1 MLNNDEHNN
10 LRYNMITAFIYVIG
24 VILLIRL
31 FNFQIVHG
39 EEYRQLSNTRLTRET
54 VITAA
59 RGEILDRTGTTL
71 AGNVMGFRL
80 ELYKSKVDTNSLNT
94 TILETLKI
102 LEKNSDSYIDT
113 LPISINPIQ
122 FTLQNEERLKQWKKN
137 NKIDEN
143 ATAEEAFN
151 VLKKKYEINTDSIED
166 ARKIMGIR
174 YRIINEGY
182 GGTTSL
188 IISKSISRA
197 SAIEIEERKSQ
208 LSGISIV
215 TEPLRN
221 YQYNNLASHVLG
233 YIGRIDESEL
243 KNRTGYGMN
252 DYIGKMGIEYV
263 FEEYL
268 KGKNGVKQVDM
279 AIDGTTTA
287 EYVTE
292 EAVAGSNVVL
302 TIDANLQRIAAEAL
316 AKNLEKMQQGGFGKR
331 IDAKRGAVVVTNVK
345 TGEILAM
352 VSLPDFEPELFI
364 DGIDSDT
371 WNNYVE
377 NKSLYNNAIQGS
389 YAPGSIFKMVTAI
402 AGLETGAITINEK
415 INDTGVYPHG
425 HNPVCW
431 IWSSYHYGHGPL
443 SISDAI
449 KHSCNYFFYEVG
461 YRMGIEA
468 LEKYAN
474 YFGLGQKTGIE
485 LTGETSGTLAGK
497 TLYDKSGKTWYL
509 GNTLSAVI
517 GQAENEFSPIQIAK
531 YISMLTN
538 GGKSIDMTLIKTI
551 IRQDGTEV
559 PQSEI
564 REFSNKKLGID
575 NKKLDDL
582 NINEDNLKAILEGMR
597 SVTNESG
604 GTAYSTFKNF
614 NIEVGG
620 KTGSAEAG
628 DKTNG
633 WFVGFAPFDDP
644 EIAIVVLVENGG
656 HGGYTAEVAR
666 DIIAQYFG
674 MNAQKVVEDMTITS
688 YNQSLR

>member
-122 FTLQNEERLKQWKKN
+122 FTLSNEERLKQWKKN

-316 AKNLEKMQQGGFGKR
+316 ANNLEKMQQGGFGKR

-377 NKSLYNNAIQGS
+377 NKALYNNAIQGS

-415 INDTGVYPHG
+415 INDTGIYPHG

-443 SISDAI
+443 DISDAI

-575 NKKLDDL
+575 NQKLDDL